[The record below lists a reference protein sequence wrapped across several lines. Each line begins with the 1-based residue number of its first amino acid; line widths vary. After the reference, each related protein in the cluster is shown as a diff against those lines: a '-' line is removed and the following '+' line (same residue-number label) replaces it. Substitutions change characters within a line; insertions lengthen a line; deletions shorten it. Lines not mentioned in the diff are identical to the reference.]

1 MTETHIGFEIEK
13 KGYKREQVDSY
24 IKKLSDAYQTT
35 YDEYQE
41 INNKYNELL
50 EYCGNTSAQLQPST
64 HAAIM
69 ANTLK
74 YTEILA
80 QKIIAD
86 AQAEASQILTD
97 AQNAKNE
104 VETVVSEAKETAQNI
119 IMSAETDAAMVA
131 IQVRKNLELAYNT
144 MGQAA
149 SEVERIFEYRIHENE
164 NALIA

>member
-1 MTETHIGFEIEK
+1 MTDTNIRFEVEK
-13 KGYKREQVDSY
+13 KGYSKEQVDSY

-35 YDEYQE
+35 YDEYLE

-50 EYCGNTSAQLQPST
+50 EYCGNTSVQVQSNA

-80 QKIIAD
+80 QKIIED
-86 AQAEASQILTD
+86 AQTEATLMMTE
-97 AQNAKNE
+97 AQNTRTEAEMVLN
-104 VETVVSEAKETAQNI
+104 EAKDTAQNI
-119 IMSAETDAAMVA
+119 IINAETDAAMIA
-131 IQVRKNLELAYNT
+131 IQVRKNLEMAYTT

-149 SEVERIFEYRIHENE
+149 TEVEKMFSHRIYEREK
-164 NALIA
+164 ALTA